1 MQTAVKDVLPG
12 RTVAFHG
19 EPCLVLEHRTD
30 GTLLMTCNQIKGVFG
45 DSNNFAESKLHEHLN
60 GAFLDAL
67 TENHT
72 DDVLPRTVDLTA
84 LNGSKEYGSVE
95 CKVAPLTLDEYRKY
109 CSIIPLPES
118 WEWLSTPWSTPEVNE
133 DDTWVMGLLTNGD
146 LGTDVVFCLGTGG
159 GLGGGNF
166 SRSHGSRPAFLI
178 PSDYAVQAES
188 DDTGNLLEQLGVDEI
203 VTKLADEITAAL
215 KKRLNG

>member
-1 MQTAVKDVLPG
+1 MQTAVKNVLPG

-30 GTLLMTCNQIKGVFG
+30 GTLLMTCNQIKSVFG
-45 DSNNFAESKLHEHLN
+45 DNNNFAESKLREHLN
-60 GAFLDAL
+60 GVFLDAL

-84 LNGSKEYGSVE
+84 LNGSREYGSVA

-118 WEWLSTPWSTPEVNE
+118 WEWLSTPWSTPEINE
-133 DDTWVMGLLTNGD
+133 DDTWVMGLNTNGY
-146 LGTDVVFCLGTGG
+146 LG
-159 GLGGGNF
+159 NHNYNY
-166 SRSHGSRPAFLI
+166 SYGSRPAFLI

-203 VTKLADEITAAL
+203 VAKLADEITAAL
-215 KKRLNG
+215 KKHLNS

>member
-1 MQTAVKDVLPG
+1 MQTAVKNVLPG

-30 GTLLMTCNQIKGVFG
+30 GTLLMTCNQIKSVFG
-45 DSNNFAESKLHEHLN
+45 DSNNFAESKLREHLN

-84 LNGSKEYGSVE
+84 LNGSREYGSVE

-133 DDTWVMGLLTNGD
+133 DDTWVMGLVTDGD
-146 LGTDVVFCLGTGG
+146 VNCSDYDV
-159 GLGGGNF
+159 
-166 SRSHGSRPAFLI
+166 SSGSRPAFLI

-203 VTKLADEITAAL
+203 VAKLADEITAAL
-215 KKRLNG
+215 KKHLNS

>member
-1 MQTAVKDVLPG
+1 MQTSVKNVLPG

-19 EPCLVLEHRTD
+19 EPCLVLGHRTD
-30 GTLLMTCNQIKGVFG
+30 GTLLMTCNQIKSVFG
-45 DSNNFAESKLHEHLN
+45 DNNNFAESKLREHLN

-84 LNGSKEYGSVE
+84 LNGSREYGSVA

-109 CSIIPLPES
+109 CSIVPLPDS

-133 DDTWVMGLLTNGD
+133 DDTWVC
-146 LGTDVVFCLGTGG
+146 CLGSN
-159 GLGGGNF
+159 GNLYYYYYDNSF
-166 SRSHGSRPAFLI
+166 GSRPAFLI
-178 PSDYAVQAES
+178 PSDYAVQAKS

-203 VTKLADEITAAL
+203 VAKLADEITAAL
-215 KKRLNG
+215 KKHLNS

>member
-1 MQTAVKDVLPG
+1 MKTAVFNVAPG
-12 RTVAFHG
+12 QVVKFHG

-30 GTLLMTCNQIKGVFG
+30 GTLLMTCNQIKSVFG
-45 DSNNFAESKLHEHLN
+45 DNNNFAESKLREHLN

-84 LNGSKEYGSVE
+84 LNGSREYGSVA

-109 CSIIPLPES
+109 CSIVPLPES

-133 DDTWVMGLLTNGD
+133 DDTYHVCYLD
-146 LGTDVVFCLGTGG
+146 TGG
-159 GLGGGNF
+159 NLYYYYY
-166 SRSHGSRPAFLI
+166 SHSGGSRPAFLI

-203 VTKLADEITAAL
+203 VAKLADEITAAL
-215 KKRLNG
+215 KKHLNS

>member
-60 GAFLDAL
+60 GDFLDAL

-133 DDTWVMGLLTNGD
+133 DDTWVMGL
-146 LGTDVVFCLGTGG
+146 GTDGYLG
-159 GLGGGNF
+159 
-166 SRSHGSRPAFLI
+166 RSYYYVSYGSRPAFLI
-178 PSDYAVQAES
+178 PSDYAVQVES

-203 VTKLADEITAAL
+203 VAKLADEITAAL
-215 KKRLNG
+215 KKRLNS

>member
-1 MQTAVKDVLPG
+1 MQTAVKNVLPG
-12 RTVAFHG
+12 RTVAFHD
-19 EPCLVLEHRTD
+19 EPCLVLEHRMD
-30 GTLLMTCNQIKGVFG
+30 GTLLMTCNQIKSVFG
-45 DSNNFAESKLHEHLN
+45 DSNNFAESKLREHLN

-84 LNGSKEYGSVE
+84 LNGSREYGSVE

-109 CSIIPLPES
+109 CGIVPLPDS
-118 WEWLSTPWSTPEVNE
+118 WEWLSTPWSTPEVNK
-133 DDTWVMGLLTNGD
+133 DDTWVTGLRTNG
-146 LGTDVVFCLGTGG
+146 
-159 GLGGGNF
+159 GLV
-166 SRSHGSRPAFLI
+166 SDYCSSSYGSRPAFLI

-203 VTKLADEITAAL
+203 VAKLADEITTAL
-215 KKRLNG
+215 KKRLNS

>member
-60 GAFLDAL
+60 GDFLDAL

-133 DDTWVMGLLTNGD
+133 DDTWVMGLYTDGDLLNGD
-146 LGTDVVFCLGTGG
+146 CNLSC
-159 GLGGGNF
+159 
-166 SRSHGSRPAFLI
+166 GSRPAFLI
-178 PSDYAVQAES
+178 PSDYAVQVES

-203 VTKLADEITAAL
+203 VAKLADEITAAL
-215 KKRLNG
+215 KKRLNS

>member
-1 MQTAVKDVLPG
+1 MQTAVKNVLPG

-30 GTLLMTCNQIKGVFG
+30 GTLLMTCNQIKIVFG
-45 DSNNFAESKLHEHLN
+45 DNNNFAESKLREHLN

-84 LNGSKEYGSVE
+84 LNGSREYGSVE

-109 CSIIPLPES
+109 CDTIPLPES

-133 DDTWVMGLLTNGD
+133 DDAWMMGLSTNGS
-146 LGTDVVFCLGTGG
+146 LNGSVCSNSV
-159 GLGGGNF
+159 
-166 SRSHGSRPAFLI
+166 GSRPAFLI

-203 VTKLADEITAAL
+203 VAKLADEITAAL
-215 KKRLNG
+215 EKRLNS

>member
-133 DDTWVMGLLTNGD
+133 DDTWVMGLVTNGNLNYYYCSD
-146 LGTDVVFCLGTGG
+146 SF
-159 GLGGGNF
+159 
-166 SRSHGSRPAFLI
+166 GSRPAFLI
-178 PSDYAVQAES
+178 PSDYAVQVES

-203 VTKLADEITAAL
+203 VAKLADEITAAL
-215 KKRLNG
+215 KKRLNS

>member
-1 MQTAVKDVLPG
+1 MQTVVKNVLPG

-19 EPCLVLEHRTD
+19 ELCLVLEHRTD

-60 GAFLDAL
+60 GDFLDAL

-133 DDTWVMGLLTNGD
+133 DDTWVMGLYTNGN
-146 LGTDVVFCLGTGG
+146 LGDSSCG
-159 GLGGGNF
+159 
-166 SRSHGSRPAFLI
+166 SSSGSRPAFLI
-178 PSDYAVQAES
+178 PSDYAVQVES

-203 VTKLADEITAAL
+203 VAKLADEITAAL
-215 KKRLNG
+215 KKRLNS

>member
-1 MQTAVKDVLPG
+1 MKTAVFSVAPG
-12 RTVAFHG
+12 QVVKFHG

-30 GTLLMTCNQIKGVFG
+30 GTLLMTCNQIKSVFG
-45 DSNNFAESKLHEHLN
+45 DNNNFAESKLREHLN

-72 DDVLPRTVDLTA
+72 NDVLPRTVDLTA
-84 LNGSKEYGSVE
+84 LNGSREYGSVA

-109 CSIIPLPES
+109 CGIVPLPDS

-133 DDTWVMGLLTNGD
+133 DDTWVTGLS
-146 LGTDVVFCLGTGG
+146 TDGYLYSSYYYGSC
-159 GLGGGNF
+159 
-166 SRSHGSRPAFLI
+166 GSRPAFLI

-188 DDTGNLLEQLGVDEI
+188 DDTSNLLEQLGMDEI
-203 VTKLADEITAAL
+203 VAKLADEITAAL
-215 KKRLNG
+215 KKHLNS

>member
-1 MQTAVKDVLPG
+1 MQTSVKNVLPG

-30 GTLLMTCNQIKGVFG
+30 GTLLMTCNQIKSVFG
-45 DSNNFAESKLHEHLN
+45 DNNNFAESKLREHLN

-84 LNGSKEYGSVE
+84 LNGSREYGSVA

-109 CSIIPLPES
+109 YGIVPLPES

-133 DDTWVMGLLTNGD
+133 DDTWVAGLYAGGV
-146 LGTDVVFCLGTGG
+146 LGYSYCG
-159 GLGGGNF
+159 
-166 SRSHGSRPAFLI
+166 SSYGSRPAFLI

-188 DDTGNLLEQLGVDEI
+188 NDTGNLLEQLGVDEI
-203 VTKLADEITAAL
+203 VAKLADEITAAL
-215 KKRLNG
+215 KKHLNS

>member
-1 MQTAVKDVLPG
+1 MQTTVKNVLPG

-30 GTLLMTCNQIKGVFG
+30 GTLLMTCNQIKSVFG
-45 DSNNFAESKLHEHLN
+45 DNNNFAESKLREHLN

-84 LNGSKEYGSVE
+84 LNGSREYGSVA
-95 CKVAPLTLDEYRKY
+95 CKVAPLTLDEYRKC
-109 CSIIPLPES
+109 CSIVPLPES

-133 DDTWVMGLLTNGD
+133 DDTWVAGLH
-146 LGTDVVFCLGTGG
+146 TDGG
-159 GLGGGNF
+159 IYSNYC
-166 SRSHGSRPAFLI
+166 SSTRGSRPAFLL
-178 PSDYAVQAES
+178 PSNYVVEPENALASYATRELVEELF
-188 DDTGNLLEQLGVDEI
+188 NR
-203 VTKLADEITAAL
+203 AD
-215 KKRLNG
+215 K

>member
-1 MQTAVKDVLPG
+1 MQTVVKNVLPG

-19 EPCLVLEHRTD
+19 ELCLVLEHRTD
-30 GTLLMTCNQIKGVFG
+30 GTLLMTCNQIKSVFG
-45 DSNNFAESKLHEHLN
+45 NSNNFAESKLREHLN

-133 DDTWVMGLLTNGD
+133 DDTWVMGLSTSGNLGD
-146 LGTDVVFCLGTGG
+146 YYCYVSG
-159 GLGGGNF
+159 
-166 SRSHGSRPAFLI
+166 GSRPAFLI
-178 PSDYAVQAES
+178 PSDYAVQADS

-203 VTKLADEITAAL
+203 VAKLADEITAAL
-215 KKRLNG
+215 KKRLNS

>member
-133 DDTWVMGLLTNGD
+133 DDTWVMGLNTNGNVD
-146 LGTDVVFCLGTGG
+146 YY
-159 GLGGGNF
+159 NYNY
-166 SRSHGSRPAFLI
+166 SNGSRPAFLI
-178 PSDYAVQAES
+178 PSDYAVQVES

-203 VTKLADEITAAL
+203 VAKLADEITAAL
-215 KKRLNG
+215 KKRLNS

>member
-1 MQTAVKDVLPG
+1 MKTAVFNVAPG
-12 RTVAFHG
+12 QVVKFHG

-30 GTLLMTCNQIKGVFG
+30 GTLLMTCNQIKSVFG
-45 DSNNFAESKLHEHLN
+45 DNNNFAESKLREHLN

-84 LNGSKEYGSVE
+84 LNGSREYGSIA
-95 CKVAPLTLDEYRKY
+95 CKVAPLTIDEYRKY
-109 CSIIPLPES
+109 CGIIPLPES

-133 DDTWVMGLLTNGD
+133 DDTWVMGLYTNGD
-146 LGTDVVFCLGTGG
+146 LGNNDYDSS
-159 GLGGGNF
+159 N
-166 SRSHGSRPAFLI
+166 GSRPAFLI

-188 DDTGNLLEQLGVDEI
+188 DDSGNLLEQLGVDEI
-203 VTKLADEITAAL
+203 VEKLADEITTAL
-215 KKRLNG
+215 KKRLNS

>member
-133 DDTWVMGLLTNGD
+133 DDTWVMGLGTNGY
-146 LGTDVVFCLGTGG
+146 LG
-159 GLGGGNF
+159 
-166 SRSHGSRPAFLI
+166 RSGCYNSYGSRPAFLI
-178 PSDYAVQAES
+178 PSDYAVQVES

-203 VTKLADEITAAL
+203 VAKLADEITAAL
-215 KKRLNG
+215 KKRLNS

>member
-1 MQTAVKDVLPG
+1 MQTAVKNVLPG
-12 RTVAFHG
+12 RIVAFHG

-30 GTLLMTCNQIKGVFG
+30 GTLLMTCNQIKSVFG
-45 DSNNFAESKLHEHLN
+45 DSNNFAESKLCEHLN

-84 LNGSKEYGSVE
+84 LNGSKEYGSVA

-109 CSIIPLPES
+109 CGIVPLPDS

-133 DDTWVMGLLTNGD
+133 DDTWVMGLSTNGNLD
-146 LGTDVVFCLGTGG
+146 
-159 GLGGGNF
+159 GNYYYN
-166 SRSHGSRPAFLI
+166 SRGSRPAFLI
-178 PSDYAVQAES
+178 PSDYTVQAES

-203 VTKLADEITAAL
+203 VAKLADEITAAL
-215 KKRLNG
+215 KKRLNS

>member
-60 GAFLDAL
+60 GDFLDAL

-133 DDTWVMGLLTNGD
+133 DDTWVMGLYTDGDLLNGD
-146 LGTDVVFCLGTGG
+146 CNLSC
-159 GLGGGNF
+159 
-166 SRSHGSRPAFLI
+166 GSRPAFLI
-178 PSDYAVQAES
+178 PSDYAVKVDEE
-188 DDTGNLLEQLGVDEI
+188 NPLEQFSLNDLLAEI
-203 VTKLADEITAAL
+203 NRRVTSEE
-215 KKRLNG
+215 

>member
-60 GAFLDAL
+60 GDFLDAL

-133 DDTWVMGLLTNGD
+133 DDTWVMGLRTYGSVSSNYY
-146 LGTDVVFCLGTGG
+146 
-159 GLGGGNF
+159 NN
-166 SRSHGSRPAFLI
+166 SYGSRPAFLI
-178 PSDYAVQAES
+178 PSDYAVQVES

-203 VTKLADEITAAL
+203 VAKLADEITAAL
-215 KKRLNG
+215 KKRLNS